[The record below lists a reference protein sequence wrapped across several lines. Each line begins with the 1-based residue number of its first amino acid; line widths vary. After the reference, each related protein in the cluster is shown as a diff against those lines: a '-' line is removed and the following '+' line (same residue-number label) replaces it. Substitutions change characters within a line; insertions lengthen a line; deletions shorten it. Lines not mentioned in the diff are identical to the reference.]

1 LNDRWQGRPSGRPF
15 HFYDEYVAI
24 SSNSKMISY
33 HPTTNVPYRAPTL
46 IGDAMPAQV
55 VVVLD
60 DLSFAN
66 QVVEELSAESYEAVA
81 MPGPLAALDALE
93 SVVRMEVLITC
104 PIHAEGQ
111 PNGVSLAL
119 MARAKRRD
127 VKVIF
132 VGTREQAQHT
142 EGLGTFLTSPV
153 TVEVV
158 VETAVRLLTAGTL

>member
-1 LNDRWQGRPSGRPF
+1 
-15 HFYDEYVAI
+15 
-24 SSNSKMISY
+24 
-33 HPTTNVPYRAPTL
+33 
-46 IGDAMPAQV
+46 MPARV

-60 DLSFAN
+60 DLEFADQAVGGLAAQN
-66 QVVEELSAESYEAVA
+66 YEAIA
-81 MPGPLAALDALE
+81 LPDPLAALDALE
-93 SVVRMEVLITC
+93 SAVRVELLITC
-104 PIHAEGQ
+104 TIHAEGQ

-158 VETAVRLLTAGTL
+158 VETAVSLLTAGTL